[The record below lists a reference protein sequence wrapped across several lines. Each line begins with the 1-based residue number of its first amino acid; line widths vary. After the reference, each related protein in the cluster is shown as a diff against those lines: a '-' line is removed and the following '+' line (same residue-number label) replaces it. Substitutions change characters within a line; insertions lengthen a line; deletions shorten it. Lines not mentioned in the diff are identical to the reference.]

1 MSTFELLGSPAAKNL
16 RIAMSG
22 AGVAA
27 AREILLKCGQTHIIE
42 KVDQGGNWSTLAK
55 QVLKLNDNYPEGIKV
70 GVSYI
75 ITAFPSVNLRFINE
89 SGIL

>member
-1 MSTFELLGSPAAKNL
+1 
-16 RIAMSG
+16 MSG

-75 ITAFPSVNLRFINE
+75 IIAFPSILRLSIITLKPFTSI
-89 SGIL
+89 SCLLSH